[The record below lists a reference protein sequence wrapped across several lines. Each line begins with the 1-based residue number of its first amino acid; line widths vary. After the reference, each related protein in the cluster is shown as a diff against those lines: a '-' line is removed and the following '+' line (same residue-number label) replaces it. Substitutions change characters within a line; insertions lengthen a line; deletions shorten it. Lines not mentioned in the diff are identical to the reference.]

1 MAERLKIMYPVI
13 VEGKYDKN
21 TLLQIIDATVI
32 TTGGFSVF
40 NSNEKKK
47 LIMRLAEKGG
57 IIVLTDSDSGGN
69 QIRRFIQGIVPKD
82 KIFNLYTPEI
92 KGKERR
98 KKTASKSGNLG
109 VEGMNR
115 AVLEKLFQPFV
126 ITEDVS
132 EKTYYENAKMITKLD
147 FFEDGLSGGVSSS
160 ILRNKLA
167 ERFDLPKGMT
177 SGALIEALN
186 IFVSYEEYKSAVS
199 EILSVK

>member
-21 TLLQIIDATVI
+21 TLLQIIDTTVI

-40 NSNEKKK
+40 NSHEKKN
-47 LIMRLAEKGG
+47 LITRLAEKGG

-132 EKTYYENAKMITKLD
+132 EKPYYEN
-147 FFEDGLSGGVSSS
+147 GL
-160 ILRNKLA
+160 
-167 ERFDLPKGMT
+167 
-177 SGALIEALN
+177 
-186 IFVSYEEYKSAVS
+186 
-199 EILSVK
+199 